1 MATKYSPTI
10 GTEHVVL
17 IFVTQYITSLTVWT
31 PENILNYSLLG
42 LNLNWHSDADYVGYT
57 RRHLFQRIEEHK
69 HSAIGKHLRDAHNQR
84 NKDLQEQFTILKKCR
99 GKFECLIYEMLFI
112 QSFRYYSE
120 VCFFK
125 YYATVITT
133 IRRTI

>member
-10 GTEHVVL
+10 GTEHAVL

-42 LNLNWHSDADYVGYT
+42 LNLNWHS
-57 RRHLFQRIEEHK
+57 
-69 HSAIGKHLRDAHNQR
+69 
-84 NKDLQEQFTILKKCR
+84 
-99 GKFECLIYEMLFI
+99 
-112 QSFRYYSE
+112 E

-125 YYATVITT
+125 YYETVITT

>member
-42 LNLNWHSDADYVGYT
+42 LNLNWHS
-57 RRHLFQRIEEHK
+57 
-69 HSAIGKHLRDAHNQR
+69 
-84 NKDLQEQFTILKKCR
+84 
-99 GKFECLIYEMLFI
+99 
-112 QSFRYYSE
+112 E
-120 VCFFK
+120 VCFLNIMK
-125 YYATVITT
+125 RNNHDKTHHLAKLKAYI
-133 IRRTI
+133 